1 MLYKHGYYAP
11 HNSEMRSN
19 TQPQRWMLTG
29 LFSFGMMDWL
39 AGTYAVFRKDVQIEL
54 RKRVAL
60 NMLGLFVLATLAL
73 VLFAVGQET
82 LDPAVESALLWI
94 VILFSASIGLGRTFM
109 SEAETGTLL
118 LLQLHVQGSMV
129 FAGKLLF
136 TLLLVFGLNA
146 VAVALFVLML
156 DVQVAAPGLLLVT
169 LVLGALGL
177 SGATTLLGALIAR
190 ATQRGPLLPVLL
202 LPVLMPLLLS
212 VVEATRIAL
221 QGGTWVAAQDEL
233 LTLVGFAGTTITAA
247 VLLFDYV
254 WTD

>member
-1 MLYKHGYYAP
+1 MA
-11 HNSEMRSN
+11 
-19 TQPQRWMLTG
+19 
-29 LFSFGMMDWL
+29 DWL
-39 AGTYAVFRKDVQIEL
+39 AGTWAVFQKDVRTEL
-54 RKRVAL
+54 RQRVAL
-60 NMLGLFVLATLAL
+60 NMLGLFVLTTLAL

-82 LDPAVESALLWI
+82 LTPAVESALLWI
-94 VILFSASIGLGRTFM
+94 VILFSASIGLGRAFV
-109 SEAETGTLL
+109 SEAEAGTLL
-118 LLQLHVQGSMV
+118 LLQLHVRGSMV

-146 VAVALFVLML
+146 VAVLLFVFML
-156 DVQVAAPGLLLVT
+156 NVSVQSPGLLLGV

-190 ATQRGPLLPVLL
+190 ARQRGPLLPVLL

-221 QGGTWVAAQDEL
+221 TGGTWQAAQDEV

-254 WTD
+254 WQE